1 VDAAAGTDE
10 DVSVVICSR
19 NRPALLGDAVESVLA
34 GELLPGE
41 LVVVDQ
47 SDRPHPTL
55 RTGLVGECDLRY
67 LHSAETGLSR
77 ARNEGIRASGRP
89 IVVFI
94 DDDVL
99 VERTW
104 LGALVEELG
113 RDGPRTVVTGQVRPA
128 DHAGSG
134 GYQLSLK
141 VDEAPAVYEG
151 RIGRDPLFAG
161 NMAIFRSAFD
171 EVGGFDVRLGAG
183 SRFPSSEDND
193 FGFRLLEA
201 GYRIVYVPGAVV
213 HHRTWRSRKGFIA
226 LSWHYGRGQGAFY
239 AKYWRSPDG
248 YARGRMAADARH
260 QIRSAPRKLARGRI
274 VPLAGGALFLV
285 GVGAGAIEW
294 ALTKPVPSPG

>member
-1 VDAAAGTDE
+1 MDAAAGTDE

-34 GELLPGE
+34 GELLPSE

-77 ARNEGIRASGRP
+77 ARNEGIRASCRP

-94 DDDVL
+94 DDDVV
-99 VERTW
+99 VERAW
-104 LGALVEELG
+104 LGALVEELR
-113 RDGPRTVVTGQVRPA
+113 RDGPRTVVTGQVRPV
-128 DHAGSG
+128 DHAGAR

-161 NMAIFRSAFD
+161 NMAIFRSAFG
-171 EVGGFDVRLGAG
+171 EIGRFDVRLGAG

-260 QIRSAPRKLARGRI
+260 QLRSAPRKLARGRI
-274 VPLAGGALFLV
+274 VPIVGGAVFLA

-294 ALTKPVPSPG
+294 TLTKPAPSPG

>member
-1 VDAAAGTDE
+1 VDSAAGTDE

-94 DDDVL
+94 DDDVF

-104 LGALVEELG
+104 LGTLVEELRRNG
-113 RDGPRTVVTGQVRPA
+113 TRTVVTGQVRPA
-128 DHAGSG
+128 DHPGAR

-141 VDEAPAVYEG
+141 VDEPPAVYEG

-171 EVGGFDVRLGAG
+171 EVGRFDIRLGAG

-213 HHRTWRSRKGFIA
+213 HHRTWRSRKGFVA

-239 AKYWRSPDG
+239 AKYWRSPNG
-248 YARGRMAADARH
+248 YARGRMVADARH
-260 QIRSAPRKLARGRI
+260 QLRSAPRKLGRGRI
-274 VPLAGGALFLV
+274 VPLVGGAVFLV

-294 ALTKPVPSPG
+294 AVTKPAPSPR

>member
-34 GELLPGE
+34 GELLPSE

-77 ARNEGIRASGRP
+77 ARNEGIRASVRP

-104 LGALVEELG
+104 LGTLVEELRRG
-113 RDGPRTVVTGQVRPA
+113 GPRTVVTGQVRPA
-128 DHAGSG
+128 DHAGAG

-141 VDEAPAVYEG
+141 VDEVPAVYEG

-161 NMAIFRSAFD
+161 NMAIFRRAFD
-171 EVGGFDVRLGAG
+171 EVGRFDVRLGAG

-239 AKYWRSPDG
+239 AKYWRSADG

-260 QIRSAPRKLARGRI
+260 QLRSAPRKLARGRI
-274 VPLAGGALFLV
+274 VPLVGGALFLV

-294 ALTKPVPSPG
+294 TLTKPAPSPR

>member
-1 VDAAAGTDE
+1 VGTAPRTDE
-10 DVSVVICSR
+10 AVSVVICSR
-19 NRPALLGDAVESVLA
+19 DRPALLGDAVESVLA
-34 GELLPGE
+34 GEVLPGE

-47 SDRPHPTL
+47 SHRPHPTL
-55 RTGLVGECDLRY
+55 RPGLVGGCEVRY
-67 LHSAETGLSR
+67 LQSTEIGLSR
-77 ARNEGIRASGRP
+77 ARNAGIHASRHP
-89 IVVFI
+89 IVVFL

-99 VERTW
+99 VDRTW
-104 LGALVEELG
+104 LGNLVGDL
-113 RDGPRTVVTGQVRPA
+113 RRSGPRAVVTGQVRPVEH
-128 DHAGSG
+128 DGSR
-134 GYQLSLK
+134 GYQLSVK

-151 RIGRDPLFAG
+151 RIGRDMLFAG

-171 EVGGFDVRLGAG
+171 EVGLFDVRLGAG

-201 GYRIVYVPGAVV
+201 GYRIAYVPSAVV
-213 HHRTWRSRKGFIA
+213 HHRTWRTRAGFIA

-260 QIRSAPRKLARGRI
+260 QLTSAPRKLARGRI
-274 VPLAGGALFLV
+274 VPLVGGAAFLA

-294 ALTKPVPSPG
+294 AATKPEPSTG